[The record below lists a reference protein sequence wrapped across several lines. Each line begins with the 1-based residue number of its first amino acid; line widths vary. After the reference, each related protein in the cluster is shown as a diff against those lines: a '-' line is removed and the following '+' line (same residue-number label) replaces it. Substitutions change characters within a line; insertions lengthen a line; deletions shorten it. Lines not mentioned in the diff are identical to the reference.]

1 MSADNGSLT
10 HANPGFLQ
18 SSPTDAEGKAIAA
31 TGTVVAGEVT
41 KAEFVNTYAAQGTLE
56 GSTALAGAK
65 TLNGRAWLSSDKFT
79 FVLKDANTSVVAPMP
94 EGASDGVARLEV
106 TQPEGTP
113 AGTQVGF
120 HFGDIVYTQP
130 GTYIYQIYES
140 EEMSTVNP
148 GVSMSQALYEVKAV
162 VADKHDG
169 TLSVESVMTKLADDN
184 GVEFKT
190 PGAAELAAFTNTFS
204 DKSVTW
210 NPSGTKTWNDA
221 TGQRTL
227 ESGMFFVMVKTTD
240 ASAPLPEED
249 GVEVV
254 TGKTAA
260 GVDYRGVVSTVSAG
274 GGIAFSQATF
284 SLSDLGGA
292 QSKTYVYEI
301 TEVVKVGNAWVDAKD
316 LAAGQGLPGVT
327 YDPTV
332 WRAEVTVESA
342 DAHIKLNVVYAKQG
356 ATTDAEAVLSD
367 AKAFAFE
374 NSYSPPNPLWPR
386 FLAQRCSRAVRWP
399 RPRALGSAWCRLTRP
414 RPMRSAPIF
423 PSRQR

>member
-1 MSADNGSLT
+1 MPADDGSLT

-18 SSPTDAEGKAIAA
+18 SSPTDAEGKASAA
-31 TGTVVAGEVT
+31 TGTVVAGEFA

-56 GSTALAGAK
+56 GSTALAGAR
-65 TLNGRAWLSSDKFT
+65 TLNGRDWLSSDKFT

-140 EEMSTVNP
+140 EENSTVNP
-148 GVSMSQALYEVKAV
+148 GVSMSQALYEVKVV

-169 TLSVESVMTKLADDN
+169 TLSVESTMTKLAGDD
-184 GVEFKT
+184 GIELTT
-190 PGAAELAAFTNTFS
+190 PEAAELAAFTNTFS

-227 ESGMFFVMVKTTD
+227 KSGMFFVMAKTID
-240 ASAPLPEED
+240 ASAPLPKGD
-249 GVEVV
+249 GVEAV

-260 GVDYRGVVSTVSAG
+260 GVDYRGVVSTVSASG
-274 GGIAFSQATF
+274 SIAFPQATF
-284 SLSDLGGA
+284 NLSDLGDA
-292 QSKTYVYEI
+292 KSKEYVYEI
-301 TEVVKVGNAWVDAKD
+301 TEVVKVDNAWVDAKD

-327 YDPTV
+327 YDLTV
-332 WRAEVTVESA
+332 WQAIV
-342 DAHIKLNVVYAKQG
+342 
-356 ATTDAEAVLSD
+356 AVKSV
-367 AKAFAFE
+367 
-374 NSYSPPNPLWPR
+374 
-386 FLAQRCSRAVRWP
+386 SRAV
-399 RPRALGSAWCRLTRP
+399 
-414 RPMRSAPIF
+414 MPI
-423 PSRQR
+423 SS

>member
-1 MSADNGSLT
+1 MSADDGSLT
-10 HANPGFLQ
+10 HANPGFSQ
-18 SSPTDAEGKAIAA
+18 VSPVDAEGKAIAA

-41 KAEFVNTYAAQGTLE
+41 KAEFVNAYAAQGTLE

-65 TLNGRAWLSSDKFT
+65 TLNGRAWLSNDKFT
-79 FVLKDANTSVVAPMP
+79 FLLKDANTSVATPMP

-140 EEMSTVNP
+140 EEDSTVNP
-148 GVSMSQALYEVKAV
+148 GVSMSQALYEVKVV

-169 TLSVESVMTKLADDN
+169 TLSVESAMTKLAGDD
-184 GVEFKT
+184 GIEFET
-190 PGAAELAAFTNTFS
+190 PEAVELAAFVNAFS

-210 NPSGTKTWNDA
+210 NPSGTKTWIDA

-227 ESGMFFVMVKTTD
+227 ESGMFFVMAKTID
-240 ASAPLPEED
+240 ASAPLPEGD
-249 GVEVV
+249 GVEAV

-260 GVDYRGVVSTVSAG
+260 DVDYRGVVSTVSASG
-274 GGIAFSQATF
+274 SIAFPRATF

-292 QSKTYVYEI
+292 PSKTYVYEI
-301 TEVVKVGNAWVDAKD
+301 TEVVKVGDAWVDAKD
-316 LAAGQGLPGVT
+316 LIAGQGLPGVT

-332 WRAEVTVESA
+332 WLATVMVKSEGVGDNAIS
-342 DAHIKLNVVYAKQG
+342 
-356 ATTDAEAVLSD
+356 S
-367 AKAFAFE
+367 
-374 NSYSPPNPLWPR
+374 
-386 FLAQRCSRAVRWP
+386 
-399 RPRALGSAWCRLTRP
+399 
-414 RPMRSAPIF
+414 
-423 PSRQR
+423 